1 MDFYHLKPVGAII
14 DRPQITIIPQLFDA
28 IKKLHC
34 DEVATSPHKEKHM
47 PLYLIYLIVLSLI
60 TFFVYVTDK
69 KKAQKGAWRVPE
81 ATLLLLSFIGGAVGG
96 YAAMQLARHKTKKWY
111 FHLVNIIGILWQE
124 ILLFYLIKNP
134 ITLF

>member
-1 MDFYHLKPVGAII
+1 
-14 DRPQITIIPQLFDA
+14 
-28 IKKLHC
+28 
-34 DEVATSPHKEKHM
+34 M

>member
-1 MDFYHLKPVGAII
+1 MIF
-14 DRPQITIIPQLFDA
+14 
-28 IKKLHC
+28 
-34 DEVATSPHKEKHM
+34 
-47 PLYLIYLIVLSLI
+47 YLIYLIVLSLV
-60 TFFVYVTDK
+60 TFFVYLTDK
-69 KKAQKGAWRVPE
+69 KKAQKGAWRIPE

>member
-1 MDFYHLKPVGAII
+1 
-14 DRPQITIIPQLFDA
+14 
-28 IKKLHC
+28 
-34 DEVATSPHKEKHM
+34 M

-111 FHLVNIIGILWQE
+111 FHLVNIIGILWQTAV
-124 ILLFYLIKNP
+124 LVYLIANP
-134 ITLF
+134 TLQF

>member
-1 MDFYHLKPVGAII
+1 
-14 DRPQITIIPQLFDA
+14 
-28 IKKLHC
+28 
-34 DEVATSPHKEKHM
+34 M

-69 KKAQKGAWRVPE
+69 KKAQTGAWRVPE

>member
-1 MDFYHLKPVGAII
+1 MREWDHEVVEGVVVSIH
-14 DRPQITIIPQLFDA
+14 TIR
-28 IKKLHC
+28 KKY
-34 DEVATSPHKEKHM
+34 M
-47 PLYLIYLIVLSLI
+47 IFYLIYLIVLSLV
-60 TFFVYVTDK
+60 TFFVYLTDK
-69 KKAQKGAWRVPE
+69 KKAQKGAWRIPE